1 MKNTKKIMVALLSLA
16 MVSALAPMSVF
27 AETKDTDVS
36 LTKEAT
42 DDALYY
48 VTIPQT
54 LEVENSGWNALGT
67 GIKVEK
73 APKEGS
79 TTEYLPF
86 TSSKKVTVTADSANS
101 WKLTST
107 ESTKTV
113 GYTLKSAST
122 DTAAVTTWDF
132 TADEITQEGTTKT
145 AGIDVNADDYDAAP
159 AGTYTD
165 KITFTISVEDAAYT
179 PQTYSTLSSG
189 DVLKPGDTVDSNT
202 EYIFDDLSMALNPYF
217 TWTLLRAD
225 VTAEG
230 EDVDPIVTE
239 KDDGAYYVIKGVDRD
254 NGNTFYMVSSNSEGN
269 LRGMIFSVT
278 DTSDGVVLTQSGNY
292 WTMAIHES

>member
-1 MKNTKKIMVALLSLA
+1 MKNTRRFMAALLSLA

-27 AETKDTDVS
+27 AETKDTDVT
-36 LTKEAT
+36 LTKAPT
-42 DDALYY
+42 DDALYL
-48 VTIPQT
+48 VTIPST
-54 LEVENSGWNALGT
+54 LTVENSGWNALGT

-86 TSSKKVTVTADSANS
+86 TPSKKVTVTATSANS

-122 DTAAVTTWDF
+122 DTVAVTTWDF

-165 KITFTISVEDAAYT
+165 KITFTISVVDDVRTLTIKGYT
-179 PQTYSTLSSG
+179 MTDP
-189 DVLKPGDTVDSNT
+189 PMTVDDMT
-202 EYIFDDLSMALNPYF
+202 VEYINGQTWDDMVQKYNGLYKGDHPTLKDYVYGFSKLYVGGKNSVVGGTLVHASDTIDGTQPYF
-217 TWTLLRAD
+217 W
-225 VTAEG
+225 
-230 EDVDPIVTE
+230 
-239 KDDGAYYVIKGVDRD
+239 
-254 NGNTFYMVSSNSEGN
+254 
-269 LRGMIFSVT
+269 
-278 DTSDGVVLTQSGNY
+278 
-292 WTMAIHES
+292 ESYDEE